1 MQEWLVKSQAAQMSE
16 SDCTCKDRQC
26 TCEESKEE
34 ITEEPKEPEI
44 LRSLENITESVT
56 AICKQLK
63 KTVIKLQ
70 TTSNMLKE
78 VICKID
84 YR

>member
-1 MQEWLVKSQAAQMSE
+1 MLG
-16 SDCTCKDRQC
+16 
-26 TCEESKEE
+26 
-34 ITEEPKEPEI
+34 
-44 LRSLENITESVT
+44 SLDNIAESVV

-63 KTVIKLQ
+63 RTALKLQ

-84 YR
+84 YREEAITLEKCQVTVTTKEINHMQSERLLKVKIRL